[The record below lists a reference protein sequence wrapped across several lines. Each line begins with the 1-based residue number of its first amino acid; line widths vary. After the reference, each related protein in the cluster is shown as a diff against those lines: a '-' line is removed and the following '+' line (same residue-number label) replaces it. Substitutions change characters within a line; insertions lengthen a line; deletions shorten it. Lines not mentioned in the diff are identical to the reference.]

1 MEGVACDLALRN
13 PDHIVRATAPLTIAP
28 GSEGPD
34 PTLTGAVAVTEALVE
49 DQVFTF
55 TTAGNIDLK
64 PLDHFAVALLK
75 HPPGFD
81 GLTEKLLQ
89 IQSRLL
95 IRITSNID
103 TAAAC
108 DAERQ
113 S

>member
-1 MEGVACDLALRN
+1 MEGVACDLALSN
-13 PDHIVRATAPLTIAP
+13 SDHIMRATAPLTIAP

-34 PTLTGAVAVTEALVE
+34 SAFTGAVAVTEALVE

-55 TTAGNIDLK
+55 TTAGDINLET
-64 PLDHFAVALLK
+64 LDHFAVAFLK

-81 GLTEKLLQ
+81 GLAEELLQ
-89 IQSRLL
+89 TQCRLL

-108 DAERQ
+108 NAERQ